1 MDRLRLLDG
10 RLKVRHLVLVD
21 ALTCHGSVKCA
32 AAALHIAQ
40 PVATRTLQE
49 LEAILGVP
57 LYERG
62 PRGVTPTII
71 GDAFTGHARAV
82 LAQLSQAGR
91 QVTELADPKLADP
104 HRGTVVVGTYPA
116 ESYMPLCKAIA
127 ALKGQRPLLT
137 VIVRESSA
145 EALSVELQAG
155 RIDLIVG
162 RFTSPTTESEI
173 RTPLYD
179 ESFKIC
185 TRAQHPL
192 ALRRRM
198 AFTDLG
204 DYPWIIPGTETALRS
219 EIEQLFARH
228 AMPLPQNRIEA
239 SSYLIV
245 CQLLVESDF
254 IAVLPS
260 PVERYG
266 PGLRALPILFEPL
279 GRHSVGITTA
289 AGRALSPC
297 AKALIQRLQAIF
309 AERLDD
315 ESEDPT
321 WLDLVFNS
329 VADFGE
335 GFAHVVE

>member
-21 ALTCHGSVKCA
+21 ALTCHGSVVGA

-40 PVATRTLQE
+40 PVASRTLQE
-49 LEAILGVP
+49 LEAILGAP
-57 LYERG
+57 LYKRG

-91 QVTELADPKLADP
+91 QVTELADPELADP
-104 HRGTVVVGTYPA
+104 HHGTVVVGTYPA
-116 ESYMPLCKAIA
+116 ESYTPLCKAIA
-127 ALKGQRPLLT
+127 GLKGQRPLLT

-192 ALRRRM
+192 AQQRTITL
-198 AFTDLG
+198 ADLG
-204 DYPWIIPGTETALRS
+204 DYPWIIPGTETALRC

-228 AMPLPQNRIEA
+228 AMPLPENRIEA
-239 SSYLIV
+239 PSRLMR
-245 CQLLVESDF
+245 QLLLESDF
-254 IAVLPS
+254 IAVLP
-260 PVERYG
+260 G
-266 PGLRALPILFEPL
+266 PIECYETGLRTLPPSLEPI
-279 GRHSVGITTA
+279 GRSVGITTA
-289 AGRALSPC
+289 AGRALSPW
-297 AKALIQRLQAIF
+297 ATALIQSLQAI
-309 AERLDD
+309 ATERLDD
-315 ESEDPT
+315 EPEDCICGG
-321 WLDLVFNS
+321 W
-329 VADFGE
+329 
-335 GFAHVVE
+335 

>member
-21 ALTCHGSVKCA
+21 ALTRQGSVMGA
-32 AAALHIAQ
+32 AAALHITQ

-62 PRGVTPTII
+62 RRGVIPTTV

-91 QVTELADPKLADP
+91 QVTELADPELADP

-116 ESYMPLCKAIA
+116 GSNMLLPQAIA
-127 ALKGQRPLLT
+127 GLKSERPLLT
-137 VIVRESSA
+137 VIVRESSP
-145 EALSVELQAG
+145 EALSAELEAG

-162 RFTSPTTESEI
+162 RFTSPTTESEL

-179 ESFKIC
+179 ESVEIC

-192 ALRRRM
+192 AQRRTITL
-198 AFTDLG
+198 ADLE
-204 DYPWIIPGTETALRS
+204 DYPWIIPGTETALRC

-228 AMPLPQNRIEA
+228 AMPLPENRIEA
-239 SSYLIV
+239 SSWLIV
-245 CQLLVESDF
+245 RQLLLESDF
-254 IAVLPS
+254 IAVLP
-260 PVERYG
+260 G
-266 PGLRALPILFEPL
+266 PIGCYEPGIRALPISFEPI
-279 GRHSVGITTA
+279 GHGVGITTA
-289 AGRALSPC
+289 AGRALSPW
-297 AKALIQRLQAIF
+297 ANALIQSLQAI
-309 AERLDD
+309 AMERFDD
-315 ESEDPT
+315 EPEA
-321 WLDLVFNS
+321 N
-329 VADFGE
+329 
-335 GFAHVVE
+335 VVGRR

>member
-21 ALTCHGSVKCA
+21 ALTCHGSVVGA

-40 PVATRTLQE
+40 PVASRTLQE
-49 LEAILGVP
+49 LEAILGAP
-57 LYERG
+57 LYKRG

-91 QVTELADPKLADP
+91 QVTELADPELADP
-104 HRGTVVVGTYPA
+104 HHGTVVVGTYPA
-116 ESYMPLCKAIA
+116 ESYTHLCKAIA
-127 ALKGQRPLLT
+127 GLKGQRPLLT

-192 ALRRRM
+192 AQRRTIT
-198 AFTDLG
+198 FSDLG

-219 EIEQLFARH
+219 EMEQLFARH

-239 SSYLIV
+239 PSYLIV
-245 CQLLVESDF
+245 RQLLVESDF
-254 IAVLPS
+254 IAVLPG
-260 PVERYG
+260 PVERYE
-266 PGLRALPILFEPL
+266 PGLCALPILFEPL
-279 GRHSVGITTA
+279 GRHSVGTTTA

-297 AKALIQRLQAIF
+297 ANALIQRLRAIF

-335 GFAHVVE
+335 GFAHVVG